1 MLYREIP
8 RTKVM
13 LQIHF
18 GADYT
23 SGEYGKTLQI
33 KKSVKWQLESLK
45 TYYIDYGCIH
55 CLEEKPDLRACLEN
69 GVLDYIKELKN
80 AGIVRHIGLSSHS
93 PKPVNRVLDL
103 NIINVVMFGVN
114 LGCDYGEGEF
124 SIGNTSERQE
134 LYCHCQREGV
144 GITAK

>member
-1 MLYREIP
+1 ME
-8 RTKVM
+8 
-13 LQIHF
+13 
-18 GADYT
+18 
-23 SGEYGKTLQI
+23 
-33 KKSVKWQLESLK
+33 KKETAKNALPLNPTHK
-45 TYYIDYGCIH
+45 GH
-55 CLEEKPDLRACLEN
+55 APDPLRSRLH
-69 GVLDYIKELKN
+69 KN

-114 LGCDYGEGEF
+114 LGYDYGEVEF

-134 LYCHCQREGV
+134 LYCRCQREGV